1 MENDFEMNKK
11 LNLKKVFIAIIIA
24 LFLLVIIIELIVN
37 AFKNSKTEKIDNS
50 NPNSIF
56 MDNEE
61 TISLNLSKKYEL
73 TKYIPKQNYLL
84 ELRSQNNL
92 NIFVSKKDLIENR
105 SLKDVIS
112 ADRRQYI
119 GNFDAYSNLS
129 DVNEI
134 STSGE
139 TPGYTY
145 SFHYLDSNTNKTF
158 YLQIIW
164 IESKTGYYVIDIEF
178 PLDELNTYSN
188 IITETASSFRIY
200 EQNDKQ
206 L

>member
-1 MENDFEMNKK
+1 MEDTFETNKK

-24 LFLLVIIIELIVN
+24 LFLLVIIIELVLN
-37 AFKNSKTEKIDNS
+37 LFKNSNTEKSTNS

-56 MDNEE
+56 MDKDE

-73 TKYIPKQNYLL
+73 SQYVPKQNYLL

-92 NIFVSKKDLIENR
+92 NIFVSKKELIENR
-105 SLKDVIS
+105 ILKDVIS

-119 GNFDAYSNLS
+119 GNFSAYSNLS
-129 DVNEI
+129 DINEI
-134 STSGE
+134 STTSE
-139 TPGYTY
+139 KTSGYTY
-145 SFHYLDSNTNKTF
+145 SFHYLDNNTNQTF

-164 IESKTGYYVIDIEF
+164 IESETGYYVIDIEF
-178 PLDELNTYSN
+178 PLDNLDTYSN

-200 EQNDKQ
+200 
-206 L
+206 

>member
-1 MENDFEMNKK
+1 MEDNFETNKK

-24 LFLLVIIIELIVN
+24 LFLLVIIIELISN
-37 AFKNSKTEKIDNS
+37 SFKKSETEKVDNS

-56 MDNEE
+56 MDNDE
-61 TISLNLSKKYEL
+61 TISLNLSRKYEL
-73 TKYIPKQNYLL
+73 SQYIPKQNYLL
-84 ELRSQNNL
+84 ELRSKNNL
-92 NIFVSKKDLIENR
+92 NIFVSKKDLIGNR

-119 GNFDAYSNLS
+119 ENFSAYSNLS
-129 DVNEI
+129 DINEI
-134 STSGE
+134 STNDG

-145 SFHYLDSNTNKTF
+145 SFHYLDNNINQTF

-164 IESKTGYYVIDIEF
+164 IESQTGYYILDIEF

-200 EQNDKQ
+200 
-206 L
+206 